1 MTTAFVSAE
10 GNVAVPLSIRK
21 ALGLEGG
28 GRIEFLPFGDGQV
41 LLIAMNLS
49 PAVLKGI
56 LPKPD
61 LDCTVEEMV
70 EIAAKRAAWAS
81 R

>member
-1 MTTAFVSAE
+1 MTTAFVSAD
-10 GNVAVPLSIRK
+10 GNVNIPQSIRK
-21 ALGLEGG
+21 ALGLENG

-41 LLIAMNLS
+41 VMIAMNLS
-49 PAVLKGI
+49 PSVLKGI

-61 LDCTVEEMV
+61 LDCTVEEMI
-70 EIAAKRAAWAS
+70 EIASKRAAWAS